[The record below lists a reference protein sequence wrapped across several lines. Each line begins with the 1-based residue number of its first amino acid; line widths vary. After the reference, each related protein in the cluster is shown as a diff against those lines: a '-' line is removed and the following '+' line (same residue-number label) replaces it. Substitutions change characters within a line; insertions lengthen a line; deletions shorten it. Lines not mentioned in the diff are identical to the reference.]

1 MNLRLFHLWEKI
13 SNLPVLNYGEKE
25 LAEGKLNIRLKE
37 IEIVEKAT
45 EFENRKHVYK
55 STNEK
60 IVASREVKS
69 LILNLNEVYKE
80 TKDPEIMEMM
90 KRLTLI
96 KRKVEKRLKGR
107 PDA

>member
-1 MNLRLFHLWEKI
+1 MEVKD
-13 SNLPVLNYGEKE
+13 
-25 LAEGKLNIRLKE
+25 
-37 IEIVEKAT
+37 IEIIDKAT

-69 LILNLNEVYKE
+69 LILELKEIYKE
-80 TKDPEIMEMM
+80 NKDSDIMDMM
-90 KRLTLI
+90 KRLTVI

-107 PDA
+107 PGS

>member
-1 MNLRLFHLWEKI
+1 MEVKDT
-13 SNLPVLNYGEKE
+13 
-25 LAEGKLNIRLKE
+25 E
-37 IEIVEKAT
+37 IIDKAI

-69 LILNLNEVYKE
+69 LILELNEIYKE
-80 TKDPEIMEMM
+80 NKDSDIMDMM
-90 KRLTLI
+90 KRLTII

-107 PDA
+107 PDS

>member
-1 MNLRLFHLWEKI
+1 MEVKDTDI
-13 SNLPVLNYGEKE
+13 
-25 LAEGKLNIRLKE
+25 ID
-37 IEIVEKAT
+37 KAT

-69 LILNLNEVYKE
+69 LILELNEIYKE
-80 TKDPEIMEMM
+80 NKDSEIMDMM
-90 KRLTLI
+90 KRLTVI

-107 PDA
+107 PGS

>member
-1 MNLRLFHLWEKI
+1 MEVK
-13 SNLPVLNYGEKE
+13 VT
-25 LAEGKLNIRLKE
+25 E
-37 IEIVEKAT
+37 IIEKAT
-45 EFENRKHVYK
+45 EFENRKHVNK

-69 LILNLNEVYKE
+69 LILELNEIYKE
-80 TKDPEIMEMM
+80 NKDPDLMEMM

-107 PDA
+107 PGS